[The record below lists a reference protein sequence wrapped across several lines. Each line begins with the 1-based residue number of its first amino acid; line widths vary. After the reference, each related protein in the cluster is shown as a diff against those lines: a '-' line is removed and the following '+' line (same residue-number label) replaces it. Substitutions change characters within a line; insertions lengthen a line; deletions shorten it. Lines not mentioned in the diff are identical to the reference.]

1 MAHVAKDGGGRAWGR
16 DMRKSNA
23 EHWLCR
29 AQPLMAVGLRAEF
42 QQRLQWLSEGML
54 SEHIL
59 AERHSLLSARERAD
73 YKKFHHLRSYEAE
86 CKLLDGP

>member
-1 MAHVAKDGGGRAWGR
+1 MK
-16 DMRKSNA
+16 KTNA

-54 SEHIL
+54 NEHIL
-59 AERHSLLSARERAD
+59 NVRHPLLKEREVAD
-73 YKKFHHLRSYEAE
+73 YRMFRDIRNYEE
-86 CKLLDGP
+86 SCKT

>member
-1 MAHVAKDGGGRAWGR
+1 MK
-16 DMRKSNA
+16 KTNA

-42 QQRLQWLSEGML
+42 QQRLQWLSKGVL

-59 AERHSLLSARERAD
+59 NERHSLLAAREKAD
-73 YKKFHHLRSYEAE
+73 YRMFHFLRSYEEA
-86 CKLLDGP
+86 CKALDKV